1 MEESK
6 KNRIYKIIM
15 LEILTIFLTIMITAI
30 GVYSYF
36 MNNKELGNYIL
47 VESSDGEDIANELSK
62 FKKIIDKYYIGKVD
76 EEKLKEGAIK
86 GYIEGLDDPYSEY
99 ISKEEMEEYI
109 EQTNGNFVG
118 IGIYMTKDLENDR
131 VVILS
136 TIKNSPAEKAGLQAG
151 DLIISVDGTEY
162 KADDMT
168 EASNKIKGEENT
180 TVELEI
186 LRNGQKLSFEIK
198 REKVKVNEIETEVL
212 ESNIGYMNISSFDEE
227 TGADFKEK
235 FEQLQQKNIT
245 SLIIDLRNNGG
256 GIVDEA
262 LEIAEC
268 IADKGS
274 ILLYEIN
281 KENEEEI
288 IKSEE
293 DPIVNIPVIL
303 LVNENTASSSE
314 ILAGA
319 LKDLGK
325 AKIVGTKTYG
335 KGVIQTLLSLKDG
348 SGIKITSAEYL
359 TPNKNKI
366 NEIGIE
372 PDYVVELPDG
382 VDVLEVE
389 RENDTQ
395 LEKAIELLK

>member
-99 ISKEEMEEYI
+99 ISKEEMEEYM

>member
-1 MEESK
+1 MEERK

-62 FKKIIDKYYIGKVD
+62 FKKIIDKYYIGEVD

-99 ISKEEMEEYI
+99 ISKEEMEEYM

>member
-62 FKKIIDKYYIGKVD
+62 FKKIIDKYYIGEVD

-198 REKVKVNEIETEVL
+198 REKVKVN
-212 ESNIGYMNISSFDEE
+212 G
-227 TGADFKEK
+227 
-235 FEQLQQKNIT
+235 
-245 SLIIDLRNNGG
+245 
-256 GIVDEA
+256 
-262 LEIAEC
+262 
-268 IADKGS
+268 
-274 ILLYEIN
+274 
-281 KENEEEI
+281 
-288 IKSEE
+288 
-293 DPIVNIPVIL
+293 
-303 LVNENTASSSE
+303 
-314 ILAGA
+314 
-319 LKDLGK
+319 KD
-325 AKIVGTKTYG
+325 V
-335 KGVIQTLLSLKDG
+335 
-348 SGIKITSAEYL
+348 
-359 TPNKNKI
+359 
-366 NEIGIE
+366 
-372 PDYVVELPDG
+372 
-382 VDVLEVE
+382 
-389 RENDTQ
+389 
-395 LEKAIELLK
+395 